1 MSSEENLHDLAE
13 YVIKYGTSLGADQVE
28 AYTIFGSV
36 RSIQIELGSIRRF
49 TDTSNSGLGVRV
61 IKDNAIGMASTTIFT
76 EESLEKT
83 IKDAYALAEVSPPDP
98 NFKSLP
104 YDPTTAPTISGR
116 FDEAVAAISVE
127 EFTDLILDSIQK
139 ATVRDDAI
147 ISGNFNAGIG
157 ERYILNSEGVD
168 RFASQTSV
176 SGYLGVKIQDG
187 EDIGNAYYYDAAT
200 QMKNFDHIKIGTE
213 AGLRAKKMLGS
224 QKIETTSLPILL
236 DPDSAYGTISPIL
249 SSGINAFSVFNR
261 TAFFVDKIGDAIASS
276 KLTMIDDPF
285 IPEGT
290 DSAGFDDEGVVPK
303 KLTLVENGILQTYIT
318 DSYTAPLV
326 GLENTGHASR
336 SSFASR
342 PQPAP
347 YTMKIKAGSVSK
359 DDLLADMK
367 EGIYLMSSSI
377 HSRGDNPQVS
387 AQINQGFY
395 VKDGEIQ
402 YPVKNAVIGCT
413 IFEIF
418 EKIENMSKE
427 TENRSGHEAPWI
439 LLSPLRVSGGK

>member
-1 MSSEENLHDLAE
+1 MSDFPLYDIAKRSIELGL
-13 YVIKYGTSLGADQVE
+13 SLGADQVE

-36 RSIQIELGSIRRF
+36 KSIQIERGSIRSF
-49 TDTSNSGLGVRV
+49 TDTSNSGLGIRI

-98 NFKSLP
+98 NFTSLP
-104 YDPTTAPTISGR
+104 YDPKTAPTISGR
-116 FDEAVAAISVE
+116 FDEAIVDISVE
-127 EFTDLILDSIQK
+127 EFTDLILDSIQI

-147 ISGNFNAGIG
+147 ISGNFNVGIG

-213 AGLRAKKMLGS
+213 AGLRAQKMLGS
-224 QKIETTSLPILL
+224 QKIETASLPILL
-236 DPDSAYGTISPIL
+236 DPDSTYGTISPIL
-249 SSGINAFSVFNR
+249 SSGINAFSVFNK

-276 KLTMIDDPF
+276 KLTITDDPF

-303 KLTLVENGILQTYIT
+303 KLTLIENGILQTYIT

-347 YTMKIKAGSVSK
+347 YTMKINAGSVSK

-367 EGIYLMSSSI
+367 E
-377 HSRGDNPQVS
+377 
-387 AQINQGFY
+387 
-395 VKDGEIQ
+395 
-402 YPVKNAVIGCT
+402 
-413 IFEIF
+413 
-418 EKIENMSKE
+418 
-427 TENRSGHEAPWI
+427 
-439 LLSPLRVSGGK
+439 

>member
-1 MSSEENLHDLAE
+1 
-13 YVIKYGTSLGADQVE
+13 
-28 AYTIFGSV
+28 
-36 RSIQIELGSIRRF
+36 
-49 TDTSNSGLGVRV
+49 
-61 IKDNAIGMASTTIFT
+61 
-76 EESLEKT
+76 
-83 IKDAYALAEVSPPDP
+83 
-98 NFKSLP
+98 
-104 YDPTTAPTISGR
+104 
-116 FDEAVAAISVE
+116 
-127 EFTDLILDSIQK
+127 
-139 ATVRDDAI
+139 
-147 ISGNFNAGIG
+147 
-157 ERYILNSEGVD
+157 
-168 RFASQTSV
+168 
-176 SGYLGVKIQDG
+176 
-187 EDIGNAYYYDAAT
+187 
-200 QMKNFDHIKIGTE
+200 
-213 AGLRAKKMLGS
+213 
-224 QKIETTSLPILL
+224 
-236 DPDSAYGTISPIL
+236 
-249 SSGINAFSVFNR
+249 SVFNR

-276 KLTMIDDPF
+276 KLTIIDDPF

-303 KLTLVENGILQTYIT
+303 KLILIENGILQTYIT

-359 DDLLADMK
+359 DELLADMK